1 MVPHGRKMSREK
13 GKAPVGDV
21 LTMIFMA
28 GITIGLAW
36 CVAWSLKQTIDFTV
50 YALKTN
56 EVGVPV
62 GVIVQFWQQLALF
75 ARKRVTTKQEWY
87 IWNGSFVGSYF
98 LDAGTNV
105 GQWLRTNPV
114 ENNPLQ
120 DLNDWSIGAIGWFFG
135 LAIVLI
141 MPWFEE
147 ALTVSLAATL
157 HHLNVVLV
165 YMDKDTEFLH
175 WAEENVKG
183 LSPFDRAV
191 KPRDVGGNQR
201 PPQQQQKPRPAFA
214 TKPPF
219 PVKEDD

>member
-1 MVPHGRKMSREK
+1 MSREK
-13 GKAPVGDV
+13 GRAPVSDI

-36 CVAWSLKQTIDFTV
+36 CVAWSLKQTIDFTI

-105 GQWLRTNPV
+105 GQWLRTHPV
-114 ENNPLQ
+114 ESNPLQ
-120 DLNDWSIGAIGWFFG
+120 DLNDWSIGAIGWLFG

-183 LSPFDRAV
+183 LSPFDRV
-191 KPRDVGGNQR
+191 TKPRDIGQR
-201 PPQQQQKPRPAFA
+201 PPQQQQQQQKPRPAFA